1 MYKNNISEPLE
12 SIEEFKLNY
21 IRTDS
26 TIEEALRILNTISDR
41 HPERPLTLLI
51 LSQEN
56 KLTGTLTDGD
66 IRRTLVSGSTLQDS
80 VESCMNR
87 DFSFIRK
94 NGGSY
99 YDLEEYRLLGIR
111 LLPMLND
118 RDEIVKIYDLTKLK
132 SILPFETV
140 IMAGGRGTR
149 LKPLTNNT
157 PKPLLKVG
165 NKPIM
170 EHNMDR
176 LMSYGVENYS
186 ISINYLAD
194 QIESYFGNGH
204 DKSVNIRY
212 IREDKPL
219 GTAGSLGLIDSFK
232 SDDILLTNSDVLTT
246 LDYEKFYLDF
256 KKQNADISIVSI
268 PYQVKVPYGVFEM
281 ENGKVSSIK
290 EKPEYT
296 YYSNAGIYLI
306 KKQLISDIPKD
317 RYLDVTQFI
326 EQQVGKGKKVISF
339 PFWGYWLDVGKPED
353 FENAQKAIQIL
364 DSY

>member
-1 MYKNNISEPLE
+1 MYQKDIIEPLE
-12 SIEEFKLNY
+12 SIDEYQLNY
-21 IRTDS
+21 IRSHS
-26 TIEEALRILNTISDR
+26 TLEDALKTLNKISDLY
-41 HPERPLTLLI
+41 PERPLTLLI
-51 LSQEN
+51 HDSEN
-56 KLTGTLTDGD
+56 RLTGTLTDGD
-66 IRRTLVSGSTLQDS
+66 IRRKIVSDNKLTDT

-87 DFSFIRK
+87 SFSFIRK

-99 YDLEEYRLLGIR
+99 YDLAEYRQLGIR

-118 RDEIVKIYDLTKLK
+118 QSEIVKIYDLTKLK
-132 SILPFETV
+132 SILPVEAV
-140 IMAGGRGTR
+140 IMAGGKGTR

-176 LMSYGVENYS
+176 LTSFGVENFS
-186 ISINYLAD
+186 VSINYLGE
-194 QIESYFGNGH
+194 QIESYFGNGA

-212 IREDKPL
+212 IREDEPL
-219 GTAGSLGLIDSFK
+219 GTAGSLSLVDSFK

-268 PYQVKVPYGVFEM
+268 PYQVRVPYGVFEM
-281 ENGKVSSIK
+281 ESGKVSAIR

-306 KKQLISDIPKD
+306 KEQLVKDIPLNK
-317 RYLDVTQFI
+317 YLDVTDFV
-326 EQQVGKGKKVISF
+326 EDQVGKGKKVISF

-364 DSY
+364 ESY

>member
-1 MYKNNISEPLE
+1 MYKNDLAEPLE
-12 SIEEFKLNY
+12 STEEYNLNY

-26 TIEEALRILNTISDR
+26 TIEEALIVLNTISDR
-41 HPERPLTLLI
+41 YPERPLTLLI
-51 LSQEN
+51 QDPEN

-66 IRRTLVSGSTLQDS
+66 IRRKLVAGSNLHDS
-80 VESCMNR
+80 VKSCMNT

-111 LLPMLND
+111 LLPMLNE

-132 SILPFETV
+132 SILPVETV

-149 LKPLTNNT
+149 LKPLTNDT

-165 NKPIM
+165 HKPIM

-176 LMSYGVENYS
+176 LMSYGVENFS
-186 ISINYLAD
+186 VSINYLAD
-194 QIESYFGNGH
+194 QIESYFGSGN
-204 DKSVNIRY
+204 DKSINIRY

-219 GTAGSLGLIDSFK
+219 GTAGSLSLIDSFK

-281 ENGKVSSIK
+281 NDGKVSSIR

-296 YYSNAGIYLI
+296 YYSNAGIYLL
-306 KKQLISDIPKD
+306 KKQLIRDIPHNN
-317 RYLDVTQFI
+317 YLDITQFV
-326 EQQVGKGKKVISF
+326 EEQVGKGKKVISF

-364 DSY
+364 ESY